1 MEPDS
6 LIWVCALNKIFAH
19 RCRVGMKL
27 LEYFGSASEVFRQS
41 SDTLGS
47 LLGWK
52 NEVVSRIK
60 DPGITEW
67 ARREVEWAWKNNVK
81 LIPAGSKDYPY
92 RLAECEDAP
101 LMLYCR
107 GNVDLNASRVL
118 SVVGTRRCSLYGRSC
133 CKSIIESLSRIRPA
147 PLIVSGMALGID
159 GCAHLSAMEAG
170 LDTVGVMPCG
180 PDDIYPRQH
189 RDLAGKVVEHGA
201 LITDFCRGT
210 PPLAASFVSRNR
222 IIAGLAD
229 AVLLVESYAKGGG
242 LITVSLAQSYGRE
255 VFSVPGRMNDDS
267 FQGCIKTISSNLAQI
282 VTSPD
287 DVGVAM
293 GWSSRFGAGSGTSLF
308 RGDDSQLKKS
318 VLAALK
324 QHSPLGM
331 EDLAA
336 RCGRSV
342 SEISSILLEL
352 ELDGRVS
359 SSGGNFLLSL

>member
-6 LIWVCALNKIFAH
+6 LIWVCALNKIFVH
-19 RCRVGMKL
+19 RCRVGVKL

-52 NEVVSRIK
+52 TDVVGRIK

-67 ARREVEWAWKNNVK
+67 ARQEVEWACENGVR
-81 LIPAGSKDYPY
+81 LIPFGSKAYPY

-101 LMLYCR
+101 LLLYYR
-107 GNVDLNASRVL
+107 GNADLNASRVL
-118 SVVGTRRCSLYGRSC
+118 SVVGTRRCSLYGRSY

-159 GCAHLSAMEAG
+159 GCAHLSALEAG

-180 PDDIYPRQH
+180 LDGIYPRQH
-189 RDLAGKVVEHGA
+189 RDLAGQVAGHGA

-210 PPLAASFVSRNR
+210 SPVAASFVSRNR

-255 VFSVPGRMNDDS
+255 VFAVPGRINDDS
-267 FQGCIKTISSNLAQI
+267 FQGCNKSISSNLAQI

-287 DVGVAM
+287 AVGEAM
-293 GWSSRFGAGSGTSLF
+293 GWNCRSEKGSGPSLF
-308 RGDDSQLKKS
+308 RNDDSQLKRS
-318 VLAALK
+318 VLASLK
-324 QHSPLGM
+324 QYSPLGM
-331 EDLAA
+331 EELAA

-342 SEISSILLEL
+342 PEISSILLEL